1 MKYEWIRQFG
11 LIAYL
16 GEETAAGGY
25 QIPLIPHILAIIL
38 CAAIA
43 YFLGSLNFAII
54 ISKYKFHD
62 DIRNYGSGN
71 GGLTNMMRTYG
82 KKAAAFTLLGDVMKA
97 VVSVLLGMLI
107 AGESGAY
114 LAGFFCVFGHS
125 FPIYYG
131 FKGGKGV
138 LTTAAMVLC
147 LDPLVFLILFILFVC
162 IVAGTRY
169 VSLGSVMCLFIFP
182 LLLNRIYPFTHG
194 GAQPG
199 ALVTIVSILIALLV
213 IFLHRSNIK
222 RLWEGN
228 ENKFSFKSKGKK
240 PAENNKK

>member
-1 MKYEWIRQFG
+1 MTYEWLRQFG

-16 GEETAAGGY
+16 GEETATGY
-25 QIPLIPHILAIIL
+25 QVPLFPHVLAVIL
-38 CAAIA
+38 CGVIA

-71 GGLTNMMRTYG
+71 GGTTNMMRTYG
-82 KKAAAFTLLGDVMKA
+82 KKAAIFTLLGDAMKA
-97 VVSVLLGMLI
+97 IVAVLLGKLI
-107 AGESGAY
+107 AGEAGAY
-114 LAGFFCVFGHS
+114 LAGFFCILGHT

-138 LTTAAMVLC
+138 MTTAAML
-147 LDPLVFLILFILFVC
+147 LFLEPLVFLILFIIFVC

-169 VSLGSVMCLFIFP
+169 VSLGSIMSLFIFP
-182 LLLNRIYPFTHG
+182 MLLNRLYPFTHG

-199 ALVTIVSILIALLV
+199 AVVTIVSILIALLV

-222 RLWEGN
+222 RLWEGT
-228 ENKFSFKSKGKK
+228 ENKFSFKKK
-240 PAENNKK
+240 DKKSADQK

>member
-1 MKYEWIRQFG
+1 MTYEWFRQFG

-16 GEETAAGGY
+16 GEKTAEGAY
-25 QIPLIPHILAIIL
+25 RVPLLPHVLAVIL
-38 CAAIA
+38 CGVIA

-97 VVSVLLGMLI
+97 VVSVLFGMLI

-114 LAGFFCVFGHS
+114 LAGLCCIIGHT
-125 FPIYYG
+125 FPAYYG

-138 LTTAAMVLC
+138 LVTAAMLLC
-147 LDPLVFLILFILFVC
+147 LEPLVFLFLLIIFIC

-169 VSLGSVMCLFIFP
+169 VSLGSIMCLFIFP
-182 LLLNRIYPFTHG
+182 LLLNRIYPFTHS

-199 ALVTIVSILIALLV
+199 AVVTIVSIFIALLV
-213 IFLHRSNIK
+213 ISLHHANIK
-222 RLWEGN
+222 RLWEGK
-228 ENKFSFKSKGKK
+228 ENKFSFKKKDKK
-240 PAENNKK
+240 PVDPK

>member
-147 LDPLVFLILFILFVC
+147 LDPLVFLILFILHFYH
-162 IVAGTRY
+162 T
-169 VSLGSVMCLFIFP
+169 
-182 LLLNRIYPFTHG
+182 LNEL
-194 GAQPG
+194 A
-199 ALVTIVSILIALLV
+199 
-213 IFLHRSNIK
+213 
-222 RLWEGN
+222 
-228 ENKFSFKSKGKK
+228 
-240 PAENNKK
+240 